1 MLGGGL
7 QLALIPAP
15 LVAAAIVVFGLAP
28 RQAVAARV
36 IAGIGIAATIAL
48 MAVETVFLNGTG
60 GIETS
65 LGTPVTGITYL
76 LRLDLPGATVGLA
89 AAGAALL
96 LLLDSD
102 RRTREVS
109 ALLVCVTGTTV
120 AALAGNMVMLAGGV
134 EIAGVG
140 TLLMTSAT
148 RGRPG
153 RGGMVAVGIE
163 HLASLGLVVA
173 AVQLLSIAGTTDFA
187 VVPAGLVGA
196 TVAGPWAVAGV
207 MRLLAPA
214 LMPIR
219 GSRTPTAAWATTSSI
234 PCGAIVLLRLREV
247 ADGPLPEG
255 VAIGLAAAG
264 GLAALVAVAV
274 ALRQAAVPVLAGRA
288 LCVIAAAPVIALT
301 GVAGAGAGT
310 AIAAGICTVMLVTAL
325 TPAWEHIGRGRGGP
339 TLAAFALGAAGAL
352 PIGFGMT
359 ALILELSAVVSIGRP
374 GAALLAALGVAGIL
388 GAAAA
393 VRVAARVIASEGV
406 LARESPS
413 SVLAVLAAVLSLGAA
428 LVPGTIATSL
438 LTALNPGGVTEPIGV
453 AAIRSDAGDWSGG
466 YILVALVI
474 VAAGVW
480 AFATLAGWSLA
491 PSRAPGDE
499 TAAERPRTIGMG
511 VARWLRPVAIR
522 GGSWLRQTDAWL
534 LVQPQFVVVLG
545 GAVLGIVL
553 TQFIH

>member
-1 MLGGGL
+1 M
-7 QLALIPAP
+7 
-15 LVAAAIVVFGLAP
+15 
-28 RQAVAARV
+28 
-36 IAGIGIAATIAL
+36 
-48 MAVETVFLNGTG
+48 
-60 GIETS
+60 
-65 LGTPVTGITYL
+65 
-76 LRLDLPGATVGLA
+76 
-89 AAGAALL
+89 
-96 LLLDSD
+96 
-102 RRTREVS
+102 
-109 ALLVCVTGTTV
+109 
-120 AALAGNMVMLAGGV
+120 
-134 EIAGVG
+134 
-140 TLLMTSAT
+140 
-148 RGRPG
+148 
-153 RGGMVAVGIE
+153 
-163 HLASLGLVVA
+163 
-173 AVQLLSIAGTTDFA
+173 
-187 VVPAGLVGA
+187 
-196 TVAGPWAVAGV
+196 
-207 MRLLAPA
+207 
-214 LMPIR
+214 
-219 GSRTPTAAWATTSSI
+219 
-234 PCGAIVLLRLREV
+234 
-247 ADGPLPEG
+247 
-255 VAIGLAAAG
+255 
-264 GLAALVAVAV
+264 
-274 ALRQAAVPVLAGRA
+274 PVLAGRA

-301 GVAGAGAGT
+301 GIAGAGAGT

-339 TLAAFALGAAGAL
+339 ALAAFALGAAGAL

-406 LARESPS
+406 LARESPP
-413 SVLAVLAAVLSLGAA
+413 SVLAMLAAVLSLGAA

-466 YILVALVI
+466 YILVAFVI

-511 VARWLRPVAIR
+511 VARRLRPVAIR

>member
-1 MLGGGL
+1 MLGSGL

-15 LVAAAIVVFGLAP
+15 LVAAAIVVFGLSP
-28 RQAVAARV
+28 RQALAARV

-48 MAVETVFLNGTG
+48 MSVETAFLNGTG

-76 LRLDLPGATVGLA
+76 LRLDLPGATLGLA
-89 AAGAALL
+89 AAAAGLF
-96 LLLDSD
+96 LLLDGD

-109 ALLVCVTGTTV
+109 ALLVCVAGTTF

-140 TLLMTSAT
+140 TLLMTSAA

-153 RGGMVAVGIE
+153 RGGLVAIGIE

-173 AVQLLSIAGTTDFA
+173 AVQLLSVAGTTDFA
-187 VVPAGLVGA
+187 VIPSGAMVA

-214 LMPIR
+214 VVPVR
-219 GSRTPTAAWATTSSI
+219 GSRTPTAAWATTSAI

-247 ADGPLPEG
+247 AAGPLPEQI
-255 VAIGLAAAG
+255 AIGLAVAG
-264 GLAALVAVAV
+264 GLAAIVAVGV
-274 ALRQAAVPVLAGRA
+274 ALRHASVPVVAGRA
-288 LCVIAAAPVIALT
+288 LCITAAAPVIALT
-301 GVAGAGAGT
+301 GVAGAGAST

-325 TPAWEHIGRGRGGP
+325 TPAWEQIGRGRSG
-339 TLAAFALGAAGAL
+339 TALAAFALGAAGSL
-352 PIGFGMT
+352 PIGFGIT
-359 ALILELSAVVSIGRP
+359 ALILALSAIVSIGRP
-374 GAALLAALGVAGIL
+374 GAALLAAVGVAGIL
-388 GAAAA
+388 SAAAA
-393 VRVAARVIASEGV
+393 VRVAARVVASSTASG
-406 LARESPS
+406 RKRPI
-413 SVLAVLAAVLSLGAA
+413 SVVALVAAVLSLVAA
-428 LVPGTIATSL
+428 LVPGTIATSV
-438 LTALNPGGVTEPIGV
+438 LTALDSGDVIEPIGV

-466 YILVALVI
+466 YILVAFVI

-491 PSRAPGDE
+491 PSRA
-499 TAAERPRTIGMG
+499 AERAALSGRPRVVGLG
-511 VARWLRPVAIR
+511 VARRLRPVAVR
-522 GGSWLRQTDAWL
+522 VSAWLSATDDWL
-534 LVQPQFVVVLG
+534 LVQPKLVVVLG
-545 GAVLGIVL
+545 GAVLGLVL

>member
-1 MLGGGL
+1 MLGSGL

-15 LVAAAIVVFGLAP
+15 LVAAAIVVFALSP
-28 RQAVAARV
+28 RQAPAARI

-48 MAVETVFLNGTG
+48 TAVETAFLNGTG

-89 AAGAALL
+89 AAAAGLL

-102 RRTREVS
+102 RQTRQAS
-109 ALLVCVTGTTV
+109 ALLVCVAGTTL

-140 TLLMTSAT
+140 TLLMTSAA

-153 RGGMVAVGIE
+153 HGGLVAIGIE

-173 AVQLLSIAGTTDFA
+173 AVQLLSVAGTTDFA
-187 VVPAGLVGA
+187 VIPSGAMVA

-214 LMPIR
+214 LVPVR
-219 GSRTPTAAWATTSSI
+219 GSRSPTAAWATTSAI

-247 ADGPLPEG
+247 AAGPLPEPI
-255 VAIGLAAAG
+255 AIGLAVTGGVAAV
-264 GLAALVAVAV
+264 VAVGV
-274 ALRQAAVPVLAGRA
+274 ALRHVGVPVVAGRA
-288 LCVIAAAPVIALT
+288 LCITAAAPVIALT
-301 GVAGAGAGT
+301 GIAGAGAST
-310 AIAAGICTVMLVTAL
+310 AIAAGICSLMLVTAL
-325 TPAWEHIGRGRGGP
+325 TPAWEHIGRGRAGAAF
-339 TLAAFALGAAGAL
+339 AAFALGTAGSL
-352 PIGFGMT
+352 PAGFGIT
-359 ALILELSAVVSIGRP
+359 ALILELSAIVSIGRP
-374 GAALLAALGVAGIL
+374 GAALVAAIGVAGVL

-393 VRVAARVIASEGV
+393 VRVAARVIASRPE
-406 LARESPS
+406 LANGRRPS
-413 SVLAVLAAVLSLGAA
+413 ALALVAAVLSLGAA

-438 LTALNPGGVTEPIGV
+438 LTALGSGAVTEPIGV

-466 YILVALVI
+466 YIVVAFAI

-491 PSRAPGDE
+491 PSRASQEGAVPERAPLLGL
-499 TAAERPRTIGMG
+499 AAARRVRP
-511 VARWLRPVAIR
+511 AAIR
-522 GGSWLRQTDAWL
+522 ASAWLRQTDDWL
-534 LVQPQFVVVLG
+534 MVQPQLVVVLG